1 MEVFQSFTGCC
12 LALDLGS
19 LCALLGGE
27 LIGVEVS
34 LGGWSGV
41 FPDNRRRELKEFLRL
56 NSDLDFSGV
65 LSLSLVVVEL
75 SDSCFLEDF
84 RLKLSVLN

>member
-1 MEVFQSFTGCC
+1 M
-12 LALDLGS
+12 
-19 LCALLGGE
+19 
-27 LIGVEVS
+27 S

-41 FPDNRRRELKEFLRL
+41 FPDRRRRELKEFLRL
-56 NSDLDFSGV
+56 SSDLDLGGV
-65 LSLSLVVVEL
+65 WSLSRAADL